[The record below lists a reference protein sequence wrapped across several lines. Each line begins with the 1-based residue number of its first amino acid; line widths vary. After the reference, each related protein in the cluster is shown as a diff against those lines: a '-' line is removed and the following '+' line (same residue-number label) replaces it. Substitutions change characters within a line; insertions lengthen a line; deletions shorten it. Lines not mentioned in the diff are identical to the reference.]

1 MNSSTAASRQRYMQ
15 PMETTDHIN
24 PNFMKF
30 IYCLLL
36 GSLITTTLHS
46 QNCKTLD
53 SKPFFSSIKFGDPL
67 PPDLL
72 LCLNTQKFHYPYNA
86 IFLIEQD
93 SLKQDCKNRYSD
105 LFTFLSTPFSVLQA
119 NTNNRGQIF
128 YVVLYSFFDDNR
140 QNDSTAYNLPVSF
153 TDTYKKLISI
163 YGEPTRTQG
172 ATGSDSLFVK
182 ETGMPMLVEWE
193 CNDILLQLRVI
204 YGSRQRL
211 LNVLAIQIT
220 NRQFDLF
227 EELQQQ

>member
-1 MNSSTAASRQRYMQ
+1 
-15 PMETTDHIN
+15 MEDQLWTYANQWRPTNPIN

-36 GSLITTTLHS
+36 GSLISATLHS
-46 QNCKTLD
+46 QNCKTLG

-67 PPDLL
+67 PSDLL
-72 LCLNTQKFHYPYNA
+72 LCSNSQKLKYPYNA
-86 IFLIEQD
+86 IFRIEQD
-93 SLKQDCKNRYSD
+93 SLNQDCKNRYSD
-105 LFTFLSTPFSVLQA
+105 LFTFLSTPFSFLQA

-128 YVVLYSFFDDNR
+128 YVILYSFFDDNR
-140 QNDSTAYNLPVSF
+140 QNDSMTYNPPVSF
-153 TDTYKKLISI
+153 TDTYKKLVSI

-182 ETGMPMLVEWE
+182 ESGMPMLVEWE
-193 CNDILLQLRVI
+193 CNDILLQLRVT

-220 NRQFDLF
+220 NRQFDLV
-227 EELQQQ
+227 EELQQE

>member
-119 NTNNRGQIF
+119 NTTF
-128 YVVLYSFFDDNR
+128 LAVLL
-140 QNDSTAYNLPVSF
+140 TL
-153 TDTYKKLISI
+153 TK
-163 YGEPTRTQG
+163 
-172 ATGSDSLFVK
+172 SLFQYMENQQEHK
-182 ETGMPMLVEWE
+182 EQPVLIHCSLKKPACLCWLSGNAM
-193 CNDILLQLRVI
+193 I
-204 YGSRQRL
+204 YYY
-211 LNVLAIQIT
+211 N
-220 NRQFDLF
+220 
-227 EELQQQ
+227 